1 MHKLLITLTFFLLL
15 MNMSACQPQK
25 EPAALVVENYL
36 TAIVNKDAEKISVL
50 SCAEWVDS
58 AMLDLDAFQGVEARL
73 DGLQCAVTGTEDS
86 FTLVKC
92 QGAILATYNN
102 EEQKFDLDTRTYLL
116 SQFNGDWLVCGTQ

>member
-1 MHKLLITLTFFLLL
+1 MHKLTTITFILLIFIIT
-15 MNMSACQPQK
+15 ACQLQK

-36 TAIVNKDAEKISVL
+36 GAIVNKDADKISVL
-50 SCAEWVDS
+50 SCADWVDS

-86 FTLVKC
+86 LTLVKC

-116 SQFNGDWLVCGTQ
+116 SLFNGDWLVCGTR